1 MRRRRKPGWAEVSRA
16 EARNLFGEIVV
27 RANPDGSM
35 LRVKDVARIELGA
48 QNYAI
53 SGQLNGKPA
62 ALIALYQ
69 LPGSNAIASADGAK
83 KTKKKLSEKFPA
95 DLEYVVCLDTTPA
108 VTFALFPLF
117 GFTVNTLSLFG
128 LVRAI
133 GLVVDD
139 AIVVVEAVE
148 HHIEYGLSPKDGC
161 SGSGTAAR
169 NVGAALVPASQS
181 FSDPKVIIMLVACT
195 IVMLILLLPAATW
208 LRRKAPTAQ

>member
-83 KTKKKLSEKFPA
+83 KTKKKKKLSEKFPA

-148 HHIEYGLSPKDGC
+148 HHIEYGLSPKDATFKAMQEVTG
-161 SGSGTAAR
+161 
-169 NVGAALVPASQS
+169 P
-181 FSDPKVIIMLVACT
+181 VIAIA
-195 IVMLILLLPAATW
+195 LILARQAHPGQLPAGGRSGLLLGPSCPA
-208 LRRKAPTAQ
+208 RRHDG

>member
-1 MRRRRKPGWAEVSRA
+1 
-16 EARNLFGEIVV
+16 
-27 RANPDGSM
+27 M

-83 KTKKKLSEKFPA
+83 KTMKKLSEKFPA

-128 LVRAI
+128 LVRSI

-148 HHIEYGLSPKDGC
+148 HHIEYGLSPKDATFKAMQEVTG
-161 SGSGTAAR
+161 
-169 NVGAALVPASQS
+169 P
-181 FSDPKVIIMLVACT
+181 VIAIA
-195 IVMLILLLPAATW
+195 LILARQAHPGQLPAGGRSGLLLGPSYPA
-208 LRRKAPTAQ
+208 RRRDG